1 MIQLKVA
8 HKVILG
14 FGFMALLLLLASGSA
29 LLSFSAITHSS
40 ERVNQLAVPVQQ
52 QSHAAQVQLLKLAKL
67 SALGF
72 TAEQDADIS
81 QYQQQF
87 NAGSNTL
94 RQQLAA
100 LSNLTSGEAQFTSTL
115 TDIDSRYQQYS
126 SAVEAMFNARL
137 QSLAL
142 QREALKEFA
151 VLEQLADSIGANLLD
166 ISYLE
171 LPGGARQMELIAGSA
186 NRIDGQLLGLL
197 NTFKEVV
204 AYTDMA
210 QAEIG
215 QENLSFALS
224 DMQVNIDY
232 MANQVANLNTDG
244 LWQSVTGQL
253 SELTNRVEAQNSLA
267 RIKLAQVEAQQQA
280 RQQLT
285 VSEQRVEQ
293 VITALDT
300 LQSAADKQ
308 FAALQQNVSDSVSSG
323 NTRTLS
329 LMLILILL
337 AVAAAYLTINVMLR
351 PLAAINNVLTDVAKG
366 NLTRK
371 LQVVQQDE
379 FGALAEKV
387 NSLTS
392 ALSSLII
399 DIQHNAG
406 ELNQNASQSA
416 YEVGEIND
424 SLQHQ
429 QQQIADVNNIT
440 RQLADSTRDI
450 ASQSAETTHA
460 MQQAL
465 TQGKQI
471 DQIARQNSE
480 RITHLA
486 QQLTS
491 TSTVMSRVNDEANN
505 IGSILATIRSIAE
518 QTNLLALNAAIEA
531 ARAGE
536 QGRGFAVVAD
546 EVRSLAGRTQQATDE
561 IRQMIETLQQ
571 QSKQAVQAIGSGKT
585 DADSCVAQTQE
596 LAAALSLVIQALA
609 TTQDI
614 SSRVT
619 AATETQL
626 QLGSTI
632 DQNMQQMVEVAHVSS
647 EKAERTLQ
655 HSDGVSRL
663 ANALQKAA
671 GAFKIS

>member
-1 MIQLKVA
+1 LIQLKVA

>member
-14 FGFMALLLLLASGSA
+14 FGFIALLLLLSSGSA
-29 LLSFSAITHSS
+29 LLSFSAVTHSS

-72 TAEQDADIS
+72 TAEQDAEIS

-87 NAGSNTL
+87 NVGSNAL

-100 LSNLTSGEAQFTSTL
+100 LSSLTSGETQFTSTL
-115 TDIDSRYQQYS
+115 ADIDNRYQQYA

-142 QREALKEFA
+142 QREALKEFTL
-151 VLEQLADSIGANLLD
+151 LEQLVDSIGANLLD
-166 ISYLE
+166 LSYLE

-197 NTFKEVV
+197 NTFKEVA
-204 AYTDMA
+204 AYTDVA
-210 QAEIG
+210 QAGAG

-232 MANQVANLNTDG
+232 LANQVATLNTDG

-253 SELTNRVEAQNSLA
+253 AELTNRVEAQNSLA
-267 RIKLAQVEAQQQA
+267 RIKLAQVETQQQA

-285 VSEQRVEQ
+285 LSEQRVEQ

-300 LQSAADKQ
+300 LQSAADQQ

-329 LMLILILL
+329 LMLVLILL
-337 AVAAAYLTINVMLR
+337 AVAAAYLTISAMLR
-351 PLAAINNVLTDVAKG
+351 PLADINNVLTDVARG

-399 DIQHNAG
+399 DIQHNAS

-429 QQQIADVNNIT
+429 QQQIADVNDIT

-450 ASQSAETTHA
+450 ASQSADTTHA

-471 DQIARQNSE
+471 DQIARQNSD
-480 RITHLA
+480 RISHLA

-491 TSTVMSRVNDEANN
+491 TSAVMSRVNDEANN

-571 QSKQAVQAIGSGKT
+571 QSKQAVQAISSGKT

-596 LAAALSLVIQALA
+596 LASSLSLVIQALA